1 MIRPLKT
8 KYLKIMNTKLKFLLL
23 LLVFVFP
30 SQIFAQPPNL
40 TGTWVLNFEKSKLDK
55 SDNLNGLTGQ
65 IFVIRQ
71 DGNKFSLKIYHI
83 YGDKKKRIGFRMLA
97 DGKTR
102 RVKILFKGKLEQK
115 ESSLQATMWRKNYLN
130 SVNYKFGA
138 NQNELVA
145 DEIFT
150 GRPKDHHSI
159 WVFDREVA

>member
-1 MIRPLKT
+1 MKNNAKIFLAIFGLFFYHPL
-8 KYLKIMNTKLKFLLL
+8 
-23 LLVFVFP
+23 
-30 SQIFAQPPNL
+30 IFAQTPNY

-65 IFVIRQ
+65 IFVIKQ

-83 YGDKKKRIGFRMLA
+83 YGDKKKKIGFRMLA

-130 SVNYKFGA
+130 SVNYKFGT

-145 DEIFT
+145 DEVFT

-159 WVFDREVA
+159 WVFDREIPKIDK